1 MKIYCSCP
9 DFAPDGGDFL
19 NGGTGGVGFKDQID
33 FGFLFPNCGMPEIR
47 VDRCKSWRKCLSH
60 AGVLSPSGTVPK
72 IIDRILLLTD
82 QEGVFFTTDS
92 KRPVISERQ
101 TLGEISFDERPDS
114 VLANC
119 CSWLF

>member
-1 MKIYCSCP
+1 MAVTSLTEAQGVWALKIKSISAFFFPIVACQKLGWIDANP
-9 DFAPDGGDFL
+9 GGNVYPTRECCRRL
-19 NGGTGGVGFKDQID
+19 A
-33 FGFLFPNCGMPEIR
+33 LF
-47 VDRCKSWRKCLSH
+47 
-60 AGVLSPSGTVPK
+60 PK

-82 QEGVFFTTDS
+82 QERVFFTTDS

-101 TLGEISFDERPDS
+101 TLREISFDERPDS